1 MQIGI
6 DVGGTSIKGGIVDAS
21 GVIVESLSIASNWA
35 QGYHQVVSDLSNLI
49 QSLSYKKKGV
59 KEIGLG
65 IPGIVSEDGQMV
77 LSCPNLYWKN
87 RPLKADLEKNLGLT
101 VYLINDA
108 TAAALGEMRFGSG
121 VGKKTMVMLTLGT
134 GIGGGIVIN
143 NQIIRGVHG
152 VASEIGHMLVGENFY
167 DCSCGKNGC
176 LETFS
181 SVTALI
187 NYCQMRLEK
196 ESESDLQK
204 YDLLDGAI
212 IFKEA
217 KNGDCLANEAVDRMC
232 YYLGIGLSNINDL
245 IDPDLFILGGGLSA
259 AGTFLLDKV
268 RAATQKCLTY
278 PRLAKPQ
285 IVLASLGNQAGI
297 IGASQ
302 LSKVYGDIDKK

>member
-6 DVGGTSIKGGIVDAS
+6 DVGGTAIKAGIVDES
-21 GVIVESLSIASNWA
+21 GEIIRTLSIPSNWV
-35 QGYHQVVSDLSNLI
+35 QGYHQVLSDLTKLVQNL
-49 QSLSYKKKGV
+49 LDERPELA
-59 KEIGLG
+59 EIGIG
-65 IPGIVSEDGQMV
+65 IPGIVSEGGDMV
-77 LSCPNLYWKN
+77 LTCPNLYWKN
-87 RPLKADLEKNLGLT
+87 RPLKADLEKELGLK
-101 VYLINDA
+101 VYMINDA

-121 VGKKTMVMLTLGT
+121 VGKKTVVMLTLGT
-134 GIGGGIVIN
+134 GIGGGVLIN
-143 NQIIRGVHG
+143 NQIISGLHG

-196 ESESDLQK
+196 KDQSRLQK
-204 YDLLDGAI
+204 YEALDGAI

-217 KNGDCLANEAVDRMC
+217 ENGDCLANDAVNRMSH
-232 YYLGIGLSNINDL
+232 YLGIALSNINDL
-245 IDPDLFILGGGLSA
+245 IDPELFIIGGGLSA
-259 AGTFLLDKV
+259 AGPFLCDKIK
-268 RAATQKCLTY
+268 AATKKHLTF
-278 PRLAKPQ
+278 PQIAKPE

-302 LSKVYGDIDKK
+302 LGQIYENAKVS